1 MVMRCTCG
9 NNHAIGKVVTK
20 KPITASQREL
30 KITTKQEAKLRTF
43 KFIKKM
49 ENKVIDNSTG
59 VPLSTIKFTLF
70 LVFLMLLLA
79 LPKIFLSSQ
88 IYYTSKIVNDLAQDV
103 AVLQSEQDMLKD
115 NIELLKYKREVTD
128 MINQN

>member
-1 MVMRCTCG
+1 M
-9 NNHAIGKVVTK
+9 
-20 KPITASQREL
+20 
-30 KITTKQEAKLRTF
+30 
-43 KFIKKM
+43 
-49 ENKVIDNSTG
+49 IDNSTG

-70 LVFLMLLLA
+70 LAFLILLLA